1 MNKYYNIR
9 YGKGLQQDC
18 QAVDID
24 IKVGDYVIVNHEKYQ
39 DLGQVISAVK
49 KDEVTVK
56 RGSSTPLIIKKV
68 NKPIPSEERDKRVE
82 SFYKMAKEEI
92 AINKLTMKLIKAHQ
106 SYDKN
111 LVTFLFTAEAR
122 VDFRNLVKSLS
133 RRVGSRIELRQ
144 IGVRDETAILGGFGS
159 CGLTLCCSTFLTKF
173 KSINVKTA
181 KDQGIQLTPSAIT
194 GVCGRLKCCLKY
206 EHQGYKDLA
215 KQLPII
221 GAKHN
226 TPEGSGRVVDI
237 NILKQVIKVK
247 VEKKKGNGFTIVEL
261 DMSKSISSRTGGKC
275 GTCEPGGNCSGG
287 CRT

>member
-1 MNKYYNIR
+1 MNKYYKVS

-18 QAVDID
+18 QAVDLQV
-24 IKVGDYVIVNHEKYQ
+24 KVGDYVMVSHEKYQ
-39 DLGQVISAVK
+39 DLGQIIASVK
-49 KDEVTVK
+49 KDDLIVK
-56 RGSSTPLIIKKV
+56 RGVSTPLITKKV
-68 NKPIPSEERDKRVE
+68 NKPIPSEAHEKRVE
-82 SFYKMAKEEI
+82 SFFKMAKEEI
-92 AINKLTMKLIKAHQ
+92 LNNKLTMKLIKAHQ

-111 LVTFLFTAEAR
+111 VVTFLFTAEAR
-122 VDFRNLVKSLS
+122 VDFRMLVKSLS

-159 CGLTLCCSTFLTKF
+159 CGLTLCCSSFLTKF

-215 KQLPII
+215 KQLPTM

-226 TPEGSGRVVDI
+226 TSEGPGRVVDI
-237 NILKQVIKVK
+237 NILKQTITVK
-247 VEKKKGNGFTIVEL
+247 VEKQKGKGFVLVDIDL
-261 DMSKSISSRTGGKC
+261 SKSISKRKCGSCGSGGK
-275 GTCEPGGNCSGG
+275 CSGG
-287 CRT
+287 CRK